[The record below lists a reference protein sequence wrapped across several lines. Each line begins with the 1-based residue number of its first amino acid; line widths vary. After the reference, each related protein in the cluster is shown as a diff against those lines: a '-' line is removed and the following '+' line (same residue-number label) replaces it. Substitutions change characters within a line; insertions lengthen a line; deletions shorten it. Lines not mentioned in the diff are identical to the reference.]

1 MRLCEHAGAHHDLP
15 PRVHSGSRWR
25 NPERG
30 RDHGCSC
37 HRIAVAPSYVATR
50 WRSPLVLPP
59 SPFLP
64 VYLLAATPGTER
76 LLAHMFGPRRLNW
89 DNVSPITSTP
99 QRSTP
104 KKKVPRSTT
113 RKSGKKK
120 HVRRAL
126 MDLGGNTPGRKA
138 AGLRSAISTPGR
150 EVVGAV

>member
-1 MRLCEHAGAHHDLP
+1 MAKPRARPRPRLLLSPH
-15 PRVHSGSRWR
+15 
-25 NPERG
+25 RG
-30 RDHGCSC
+30 C
-37 HRIAVAPSYVATR
+37 
-50 WRSPLVLPP
+50 PLVRGDALAITTGLAPP
-59 SPFLP
+59 HRCLP

-138 AGLRSAISTPGR
+138 AGLRSAISTPSR